1 MLPRGARSHNTVHT
15 MKFGTVV
22 IIGRSNVGKS
32 TLLNRLL
39 KEKIAIVSEKPQTTR
54 TRILGVV
61 NTPGA
66 QIALLDTPG
75 IHKPEHLLNRRMV
88 RTTVETLEEADL
100 LLVLMDATSLPGPG
114 DLLVLDYV
122 KAAVKKDLRPVI
134 LVLNKIDLVNKTK
147 LLPVIQAY
155 AKLFSWTE
163 VVPVSAQTGDNVD
176 RLLDVTVSHLSE
188 GEAAYDGEMITDQPL
203 RRLAAEMIR
212 EKLLRE
218 THEEVPY
225 AIAVEIDQFVEK
237 GKLARIRASV
247 LVERES
253 HKAIVIG
260 KQGERL
266 KTVGTEA
273 RRDME
278 RLFGMKVFLELW
290 VKVREAWR
298 EDEHVLMELGY

>member
-1 MLPRGARSHNTVHT
+1 
-15 MKFGTVV
+15 MKFGTVA

-61 NTPGA
+61 HTAGA

-100 LLVLMDATSLPGPG
+100 LFVLMDATSLPGPG
-114 DLLVLDYV
+114 DLLVLEHV
-122 KAAVKKDLRPVI
+122 KAAMKKQLRPVI
-134 LVLNKIDLVNKTK
+134 LVLNKVDLVNKLK
-147 LLPVIQAY
+147 LLPVIDAY
-155 AKLFSWTE
+155 ARLFSWTE

-176 RLLDVTVSHLSE
+176 RLLDVTLSYLSE
-188 GEAAYDGEMITDQPL
+188 GEAAYDDETITDQSL
-203 RRLAAEMIR
+203 RKLAAEMIR

-225 AIAVEIDQFVEK
+225 AIAVEIDQFVEE

-260 KQGERL
+260 KHGERL
-266 KTVGTEA
+266 KAVGTEA
-273 RRDME
+273 RIDME
-278 RLFGMKVFLELW
+278 RVFGMKVFLQLW